1 MKLLIDTHALL
12 WYVDQDHLL
21 SQEARD
27 AITDPANDILLSTA
41 SIWEI
46 AIKCGLKKLTLSLP
60 YRQWMERAVSGLGI
74 VLLPIGVEHAD
85 PVVGLASHHRDPF
98 DRMLAAQSLVEKLTL
113 VSNDPIFDQYGVPRI
128 W

>member
-27 AITDPANDILLSTA
+27 AITDPANEILLSAA

-60 YRQWMERAVSGLGI
+60 YRQWMERAVSDLGI
-74 VLLPIGVEHAD
+74 VLLPIGVNHAE
-85 PVVGLASHHRDPF
+85 VVVNLASHHRDPF
-98 DRMLAAQSLVEKLTL
+98 DRMLAAQTLIEKLTL
-113 VSNDPIFDQYGVPRI
+113 VSNDPIFDLYGVTRL